1 MPAVWAWVTISSVCL
16 FCNSVYLSK
25 PTQLTAL
32 LMGKLKQDF
41 QSEMRIIKQVAL
53 RVASYPTEKRNGN
66 IEGWR
71 WYVYTVALLP
81 SHATMLSIIESRRN
95 ANSPTP
101 CWLWHLKHD
110 ANRPTQT
117 VMGLTLVVLVD
128 DVASKGCSLLLIR
141 LTLTPLNTSHLFPSF
156 LTAAFLFPLPSS
168 FVLSSP

>member
-1 MPAVWAWVTISSVCL
+1 
-16 FCNSVYLSK
+16 
-25 PTQLTAL
+25 
-32 LMGKLKQDF
+32 
-41 QSEMRIIKQVAL
+41 MRILKQVAL

-117 VMGLTLVVLVD
+117 VMGLTLLVLVD
-128 DVASKGCSLLLIR
+128 DVASKGCSFRLIR
-141 LTLTPLNTSHLFPSF
+141 LTLTLLNTSHFFLRFLLLFF
-156 LTAAFLFPLPSS
+156 YFLFRRLSYFPLHNL
-168 FVLSSP
+168 FYFFGYLI